1 VFVIGLVMLIV
12 GVVLLI
18 AGAVAGLPP
27 PAVQVG
33 WALFAVGLILVV
45 VALVLNGV
53 DNRDTG
59 RSSWGFHADALRS
72 SWGLL
77 LVAPGLRKRW
87 RASWGGPEA

>member
-18 AGAVAGLPP
+18 AGAVAGLPAV
-27 PAVQVG
+27 AVQVG

-53 DNRDTG
+53 DSRDTG
-59 RSSWGFHADALRS
+59 RSSWGWHADALRS

-77 LVAPGLRKRW
+77 LVAPGLRKRL

>member
-18 AGAVAGLPP
+18 AGSVAGLPP
-27 PAVQVG
+27 VAVQVG

-53 DNRDTG
+53 DNNDAA
-59 RSSWGFHADALRS
+59 RSSWGKFADLDRS